1 MFSTKHVSGWMF
13 RIAWLQFSCLLVT
26 LWYDGNKGNVGIS
39 ISGQQRQ
46 GSTCADWQGNKWA
59 ERRPMPSAWKRLLH
73 IIKEAMRRFWSCLF
87 LSKIS
92 IIWWKPFR
100 WCAIFLIFRL
110 REKCRKIYIIGTGL
124 AVYGENGRN
133 WINSRPRPDKKFT
146 ENFQTNLWK
155 QQNREFGGRIGN
167 FRDWSV

>member
-1 MFSTKHVSGWMF
+1 MITVFMF
-13 RIAWLQFSCLLVT
+13 A
-26 LWYDGNKGNVGIS
+26 GNIVIWW
-39 ISGQQRQ
+39 QQRQ
-46 GSTCADWQGNKWA
+46 CWDINIRATKARINLRWLTGQQMSRKKANALGMKKVIAYYQRSNEKILIVPG
-59 ERRPMPSAWKRLLH
+59 
-73 IIKEAMRRFWSCLF
+73 F
-87 LSKIS
+87 LNLQHLVGAFSL
-92 IIWWKPFR
+92 
-100 WCAIFLIFRL
+100 CAILLIFRL

>member
-1 MFSTKHVSGWMF
+1 MITVFMFAGNIVIWRRQCWDINIRATKA
-13 RIAWLQFSCLLVT
+13 RINLRWLT
-26 LWYDGNKGNVGIS
+26 
-39 ISGQQRQ
+39 GQQMSRKKANAL
-46 GSTCADWQGNKWA
+46 SMKKIIAYY
-59 ERRPMPSAWKRLLH
+59 RRSNEKIM
-73 IIKEAMRRFWSCLF
+73 IKPVFF
-87 LSKIS
+87 KIS
-92 IIWWKPFR
+92 NIWWKPFR